1 MAASLDLRYILL
13 EILPSPVLEAKAR
26 ELRIQNHLEMIRG
39 RLWALNAVI
48 VDALVRALEEPEVE
62 EWVRDVEMVN
72 ADVEDLLRG
81 IMGWQPRAA
90 AACNRLPCSFLGV
103 GVAHSRRQT
112 FLLELVEKARRL
124 NYLLRRQSSLGLRKD
139 MMDSVDPRGE
149 QEEYS
154 TMLREEVV
162 GRDTDVDEIIKIL
175 QRQQKDCRDHAL
187 FLVAIFGGL
196 MVGKTT
202 VARMVFHH
210 PWVRGHFHRRIW
222 IDVPSLSSFD
232 PVWIAKEFAR
242 SIAGEPC
249 EDVWLFCGRFG
260 GGFGRY
266 LLVLDDIHIDE
277 EDESKWYQLEHF
289 LFLLGE
295 RGSTVIFTGEFYYSQ
310 YIYNFSIDEY
320 TYNWERYHLS
330 RLPNKDW
337 TKLFV
342 KHATSG
348 HPDDDQVEANLLIT
362 LTGLIWTGIPAD
374 AKMLGSLFRYTK
386 TSWLPEEQLRRV
398 GMDDHRINWM
408 FLQYIPPRLARFNL
422 YRWLMPPDHI
432 SDHGDLLSMLAAE
445 GLSEGL
451 QEYLLESQTHNDFYE
466 RIGNVIERCRFT
478 MRVGQDSTFPRQCLH
493 VHLLV
498 ESQTSAFPA
507 ALSKKENRLRTLVL
521 RREEEMILKQR
532 PCGITSIPEAMFA
545 NLTHLRILYLGATS
559 IRQLPRTIGMLQNLR
574 LLNLSGAHVQAL
586 PASLCNLRQLQIL
599 NVAW

>member
-90 AACNRLPCSFLGV
+90 AACNRLPRSFLGV

-149 QEEYS
+149 EEEYS

-175 QRQQKDCRDHAL
+175 QRQQKDYRDHAL

-242 SIAGEPC
+242 SIAESHARM
-249 EDVWLFCGRFG
+249 CGCFVVDSVEASADICLCWMTSTSTRRTKASGISWSTSSSSWANG
-260 GGFGRY
+260 GAQSSSLVNSIIPNIY
-266 LLVLDDIHIDE
+266 TTSLLMNI
-277 EDESKWYQLEHF
+277 
-289 LFLLGE
+289 
-295 RGSTVIFTGEFYYSQ
+295 RTTGE
-310 YIYNFSIDEY
+310 D
-320 TYNWERYHLS
+320 
-330 RLPNKDW
+330 
-337 TKLFV
+337 
-342 KHATSG
+342 
-348 HPDDDQVEANLLIT
+348 
-362 LTGLIWTGIPAD
+362 
-374 AKMLGSLFRYTK
+374 
-386 TSWLPEEQLRRV
+386 
-398 GMDDHRINWM
+398 
-408 FLQYIPPRLARFNL
+408 
-422 YRWLMPPDHI
+422 
-432 SDHGDLLSMLAAE
+432 
-445 GLSEGL
+445 
-451 QEYLLESQTHNDFYE
+451 
-466 RIGNVIERCRFT
+466 
-478 MRVGQDSTFPRQCLH
+478 
-493 VHLLV
+493 
-498 ESQTSAFPA
+498 
-507 ALSKKENRLRTLVL
+507 
-521 RREEEMILKQR
+521 
-532 PCGITSIPEAMFA
+532 
-545 NLTHLRILYLGATS
+545 
-559 IRQLPRTIGMLQNLR
+559 TI
-574 LLNLSGAHVQAL
+574 
-586 PASLCNLRQLQIL
+586 
-599 NVAW
+599 